1 MDQDL
6 KIEEKLG
13 LYKREIK
20 ALRKRLFEERQSNG
34 EKISN
39 LEIENSRL
47 LRKVDELHLKNN
59 KKQKLLDKQNFIVQ
73 GLIFLEDNASE

>member
-1 MDQDL
+1 MEQDL

-34 EKISN
+34 EKISI
-39 LEIENSRL
+39 LEIQNSRL

-59 KKQKLLDKQNFIVQ
+59 KKRKLLDKQNFIVQ
-73 GLIFLEDNASE
+73 GLISLDDASE

>member
-1 MDQDL
+1 MEQDL

-20 ALRKRLFEERQSNG
+20 ALRKRLVEERQSNG

-59 KKQKLLDKQNFIVQ
+59 KKQKL
-73 GLIFLEDNASE
+73 

>member
-1 MDQDL
+1 MEQDL

-73 GLIFLEDNASE
+73 GLISERL

>member
-1 MDQDL
+1 MEQDL

-59 KKQKLLDKQNFIVQ
+59 KKQKLLDKQNFILQ
-73 GLIFLEDNASE
+73 GLISLDKSSE

>member
-1 MDQDL
+1 MEQDL
-6 KIEEKLG
+6 KMEEKLG

-73 GLIFLEDNASE
+73 GLISLDNASE

>member
-1 MDQDL
+1 MEQDL
-6 KIEEKLG
+6 KIKEKLG

-73 GLIFLEDNASE
+73 GLISLDNVSE

>member
-1 MDQDL
+1 MIEKDL

-73 GLIFLEDNASE
+73 GLISLDNASE

>member
-1 MDQDL
+1 MEQDL

-73 GLIFLEDNASE
+73 GLISLDNASE

>member
-1 MDQDL
+1 MEQDL

-34 EKISN
+34 EKISI
-39 LEIENSRL
+39 LEIQNSRL

-73 GLIFLEDNASE
+73 GLISLDDASE

>member
-1 MDQDL
+1 MEQDL

-34 EKISN
+34 AKISN

-73 GLIFLEDNASE
+73 GLISLDNASE

>member
-1 MDQDL
+1 MEQDL
-6 KIEEKLG
+6 KIEDKLG

-73 GLIFLEDNASE
+73 GLISLDNASE